1 MPGMFGQ
8 PEPLVVPAFGALRQ
22 IERIAEGQGRIA
34 ALINRRQVQD
44 RLRWTC
50 TRYPSNL
57 ISCNQRAPDG
67 TLSTD
72 VASSGSMKPGQGDL
86 SDAEVSQSLLN
97 MARAYRSQANVLKA
111 KQKSGKNR
119 RR

>member
-1 MPGMFGQ
+1 MDLHAVSVELDLTQ
-8 PEPLVVPAFGALRQ
+8 PARARRHLVDR
-22 IERIAEGQGRIA
+22 
-34 ALINRRQVQD
+34 RRQ
-44 RLRWTC
+44 LRFDE
-50 TRYPSNL
+50 
-57 ISCNQRAPDG
+57 A
-67 TLSTD
+67 
-72 VASSGSMKPGQGDL
+72 GDL

>member
-22 IERIAEGQGRIA
+22 IERIAEGQGASLR
-34 ALINRRQVQD
+34 VQD
-44 RLRWTC
+44 RLRWT
-50 TRYPSNL
+50 
-57 ISCNQRAPDG
+57 RAVSVELDLMQPARARRHLVDRRRQ
-67 TLSTD
+67 LLFD
-72 VASSGSMKPGQGDL
+72 EAGDL

-97 MARAYRSQANVLKA
+97 MARAYRRQANVLKA
-111 KQKSGKNR
+111 KQKSGRNR